1 MSKMNKLKEKV
12 LKEFDEKWS
21 VITKDGLIFGKDGSI
36 TVDEKGMSQLIPIR
50 NYILKVI
57 DMTVD
62 NCDKDKWLGFYRDDI
77 LNGFTPKCSCGEIA
91 TTQTTRGEHAQEG
104 LHRPC
109 NWGYYC
115 KKCYAEGLELELEAM
130 GVYDK

>member
-1 MSKMNKLKEKV
+1 
-12 LKEFDEKWS
+12 
-21 VITKDGLIFGKDGSI
+21 
-36 TVDEKGMSQLIPIR
+36 
-50 NYILKVI
+50 
-57 DMTVD
+57 MTVD

>member
-1 MSKMNKLKEKV
+1 MNKLKEKV
-12 LKEFDEKWS
+12 LKEFEDKFLYKPSKNKWWFNN
-21 VITKDGLIFGKDGSI
+21 IGTEAGQIEMTKD
-36 TVDEKGMSQLIPIR
+36 
-50 NYILKVI
+50 YILKVI

>member
-1 MSKMNKLKEKV
+1 MNKLEEKV
-12 LKEFDEKWS
+12 LKEFLDILKSEE
-21 VITKDGLIFGKDGSI
+21 
-36 TVDEKGMSQLIPIR
+36 VDYIR
-50 NYILKVI
+50 VVDKASTFILKVI
-57 DMTVD
+57 DEVVD